1 MHYANCKA
9 YNADFDGDE
18 MNAHFPQN
26 EIARAEC
33 YQIGKLIL
41 KLIDFQHWIHFEV
54 LINCIDRDVAEGY
67 YSLHYSRIK
76 SPLNKISFLSFKVVA
91 ENWTTMNVDS
101 CKKTSR
107 STTSSGYV
115 VYGRPA

>member
-33 YQIGKLIL
+33 YQLGNFIFYTCLVVIVCNNWDVQKLSTVTTVQKKICL
-41 KLIDFQHWIHFEV
+41 K
-54 LINCIDRDVAEGY
+54 
-67 YSLHYSRIK
+67 
-76 SPLNKISFLSFKVVA
+76 
-91 ENWTTMNVDS
+91 
-101 CKKTSR
+101 
-107 STTSSGYV
+107 
-115 VYGRPA
+115 

>member
-33 YQIGKLIL
+33 YQLGNFIFYTCL
-41 KLIDFQHWIHFEV
+41 
-54 LINCIDRDVAEGY
+54 
-67 YSLHYSRIK
+67 
-76 SPLNKISFLSFKVVA
+76 VVIVC
-91 ENWTTMNVDS
+91 NN
-101 CKKTSR
+101 
-107 STTSSGYV
+107 
-115 VYGRPA
+115 